1 MTSAGGSGGTRT
13 VMEKAFAQRRFPIRR
28 ATRSDTRLIA
38 KLANMADGDTLA
50 FILRGIDTTVEAIP
64 TYREMAAAPT
74 GIYSYQNC
82 LVAASGSRI
91 VGMANAFPAR
101 LIEREIAGAVLTERE
116 ELLWPRTELNDPTSF
131 LLNNIAVVRSHRR
144 LGVGAAL
151 LAAVVDEAKQ
161 QSFPSVTLHVWADN
175 TEAIA
180 FYLAAGFKEVRH
192 AEIPW
197 HPDLPHTGGSLLMML
212 RVGVERDESVRQ
224 RLATVSQDS
233 ADERTSTSA

>member
-1 MTSAGGSGGTRT
+1 MAG
-13 VMEKAFAQRRFPIRR
+13 
-28 ATRSDTRLIA
+28 
-38 KLANMADGDTLA
+38 GDTLA
-50 FILRGIDTTVEAIP
+50 FILRGIDSTAEATP
-64 TYREMAAAPT
+64 TYRQMAAEPT

-91 VGMANAFPAR
+91 DGMANAFPAR
-101 LIEREIAGAVLTERE
+101 LIERESAGAVLTERE
-116 ELLWPRTELNDPTSF
+116 EVLRPRTELIDPTSF
-131 LLNNIAVVRSHRR
+131 LLNNIAVLRSHRR

-151 LAAVVDEAKQ
+151 LAAVVNEAKQ

-180 FYLAAGFKEVRH
+180 FYLAAGFKELGH

-197 HPDLPHTGGSLLMML
+197 HPDLPHTGGSLLMT
-212 RVGVERDESVRQ
+212 RPVGFERDESVRR

-233 ADERTSTSA
+233 ADERASTSA

>member
-1 MTSAGGSGGTRT
+1 M
-13 VMEKAFAQRRFPIRR
+13 
-28 ATRSDTRLIA
+28 
-38 KLANMADGDTLA
+38 
-50 FILRGIDTTVEAIP
+50 
-64 TYREMAAAPT
+64 
-74 GIYSYQNC
+74 
-82 LVAASGSRI
+82 
-91 VGMANAFPAR
+91 
-101 LIEREIAGAVLTERE
+101 
-116 ELLWPRTELNDPTSF
+116 
-131 LLNNIAVVRSHRR
+131 RSHRR

-212 RVGVERDESVRQ
+212 PLGVERDESVRR

-233 ADERTSTSA
+233 ADERASTSA